1 MTLRV
6 RCTVEGFN
14 YSACGLAV
22 GDSFELTVTGV
33 TVPEGRA
40 FCYFA
45 ITNAIAAVQ
54 ASLGADVPDAYLAA
68 RPLVMC
74 PDTPEDLRMR
84 VEVIDPLP
92 STGEPS

>member
-6 RCTVEGFN
+6 RCTVEAFS

-22 GDSFELTVTGV
+22 GDSFELTATGV
-33 TVPEGRA
+33 TVPEGRT

-54 ASLGADVPDAYLAA
+54 PSLGADVPDAYLAA

-74 PDTPEDLRMR
+74 PDTPEELRMR
-84 VEVIDPLP
+84 VEVIDPT
-92 STGEPS
+92 SQTGTAS

>member
-1 MTLRV
+1 MSLRV

-22 GDSFELTVTGV
+22 GDSFELSATGV

-54 ASLGADVPDAYLAA
+54 PSLGADEPDAYLAA

-74 PDTPEDLRMR
+74 PDTPEELRMR
-84 VEVIDPLP
+84 VEVVDPTP
-92 STGEPS
+92 PTGEPS